1 VKGFDLPDLLRDAP
15 TWMDALSPLAGHNL
29 FVEVEIHASSKK
41 MMVQNS
47 QDNMRIAK
55 RNLRNKLRILKAI
68 CLASN

>member
-15 TWMDALSPLAGHNL
+15 TWMLSPLAGHNL
-29 FVEVEIHASSKK
+29 FVEVELYANSKK

-55 RNLRNKLRILKAI
+55 RNLQNRIA
-68 CLASN
+68 NT